1 MFAGLCWSDE
11 RSFACPC
18 FIMASCSWWFPLGR
32 ACVVCCRT
40 SWSLMCAGCL
50 PAEQSVGLCLDFI
63 VCVIFTVRPSKRGTK
78 RQWE

>member
-1 MFAGLCWSDE
+1 MLDYVGQMSGLLRVHVLSWPAAAGGFLSVG
-11 RSFACPC
+11 
-18 FIMASCSWWFPLGR
+18 L
-32 ACVVCCRT
+32 VLVCCRT
-40 SWSLMCAGCL
+40 SWSLMCAGCS